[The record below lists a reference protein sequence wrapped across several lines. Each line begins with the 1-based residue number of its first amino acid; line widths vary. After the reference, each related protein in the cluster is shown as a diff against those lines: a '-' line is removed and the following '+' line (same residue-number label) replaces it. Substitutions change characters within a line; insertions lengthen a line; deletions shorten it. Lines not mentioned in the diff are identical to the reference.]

1 MHPLLILVLV
11 FDLLIAVSSVL
22 NLVNMMRVN
31 LMVEERRAEALTVQR
46 VRVQKAAA
54 GKGGMEHPSNLGVQL
69 ARERRDDE
77 TAVGIPAPEHLL
89 ELVLIVVERD
99 AQLDAGMLRP
109 LPPPWCPSS
118 PPVCWSSATS
128 PPTCAAAL
136 SRCGS
141 RRPHSRLC
149 WRLSSASEQ
158 ALPPSR
164 LFGTRLFLCG
174 PLTHRLPGRGTMP
187 GKYKYK
193 GRQLWNY

>member
-1 MHPLLILVLV
+1 
-11 FDLLIAVSSVL
+11 
-22 NLVNMMRVN
+22 MMRVN

-54 GKGGMEHPSNLGVQL
+54 GKGGILASWYGVYACPAKDGTGEFTSSNPYGSEAAVPASTTVVPLKASGVLEQCDIAAHL
-69 ARERRDDE
+69 RR
-77 TAVGIPAPEHLL
+77 
-89 ELVLIVVERD
+89 R
-99 AQLDAGMLRP
+99 
-109 LPPPWCPSS
+109 
-118 PPVCWSSATS
+118 
-128 PPTCAAAL
+128 L

-164 LFGTRLFLCG
+164 LFGTRLFPCG

>member
-54 GKGGMEHPSNLGVQL
+54 GKGGILASWYGVYACPAKDGTGEFTSSNPYGSEAAVPASTTVVPS
-69 ARERRDDE
+69 R
-77 TAVGIPAPEHLL
+77 
-89 ELVLIVVERD
+89 
-99 AQLDAGMLRP
+99 
-109 LPPPWCPSS
+109 

-158 ALPPSR
+158 ALFPFSSFRHTAFPLRPSDPQAAGAR
-164 LFGTRLFLCG
+164 YDA
-174 PLTHRLPGRGTMP
+174 
-187 GKYKYK
+187 GKI
-193 GRQLWNY
+193 

>member
-54 GKGGMEHPSNLGVQL
+54 GKGGILASWYGVYACPAKDGTGEFTSSNPYGSEAAVPASTTVVPLKSSGVLEQCDIAAHL
-69 ARERRDDE
+69 RRR
-77 TAVGIPAPEHLL
+77 
-89 ELVLIVVERD
+89 LV
-99 AQLDAGMLRP
+99 P
-109 LPPPWCPSS
+109 LWIT
-118 PPVCWSSATS
+118 VAAFSA
-128 PPTCAAAL
+128 
-136 SRCGS
+136 
-141 RRPHSRLC
+141 
-149 WRLSSASEQ
+149 
-158 ALPPSR
+158 R
-164 LFGTRLFLCG
+164 LFGTRLFPGG

-187 GKYKYK
+187 EKYKYK